1 MMEERNQIIFKLA
14 LIVVCVALFIWLI
27 QKDEKDFQ
35 LTQPQGEGI
44 AVEDVLI
51 LMGAVSG
58 KETVPLDE
66 RRRIKLWM
74 EELADTYGEGSRENL
89 SYEDFERLAENLSQ
103 EELSWKNQ
111 YKNDFYLLK
120 RDWYEAYELFL
131 TGFGLGESIKTGEL
145 ELLTGN
151 AAALGKELSE
161 GRLIDGEGKERG
173 YRSGEFEKCFFSR
186 VEAYLDGDELLVVKE
201 RKTDPFTLHNLW
213 IMETGKESVQ
223 FFYQGYEME
232 YENRDQDKH
241 GEVKRET
248 VADLTFGKGELA
260 KVKTKEE
267 RVNGRLL
274 RISQEEL
281 EIEGKGTFPIDGEC
295 RLYQLYEELRKAG
308 WEELRIGY
316 DFTDFVLED
325 GRICAGLIMR
335 KENMESIRVAVRSNG
350 FSSLYHES
358 ICLRA
363 DCEAALIYG
372 PYEKRVTK
380 ELKAG
385 EELTIEPGCEYLGG
399 DRIEIV
405 PSVKSGKIEVSSL
418 SRKQGTPS
426 YRGRMEITATDM
438 GLVLINELLLEEYLY
453 SVVPSEMPASY
464 SLEALKAQAV
474 CARTYAYRYLSSP
487 GFGSLGAHVDD
498 SINYQVYNNVE
509 ENVNSTRAVKETT
522 GDLLYYGDE
531 AVSTYYYSTS
541 CGFGTDA
548 GVWTESSKETL
559 PYLSALHIS
568 QEEGDADDFAK
579 RNQRAE
585 EMRQEEAFR
594 DYILNVNE
602 ADYEKDEAWYRWEY
616 DVPQLDPVRISERM
630 QKRFR
635 ADSGKVVRLDEE
647 GGKDGEKGKVEAFT
661 EIYDMEITSRREGGI
676 ADELLIETDAG
687 DYLVHSEYNI
697 RYLLNDGGSVEGQ
710 DGSRMKI
717 GDLLP
722 SAYFVLDI
730 VKEGE
735 GVIGYSIFGGG
746 YGHGV
751 GMSQNGARVMAGE
764 GKSFGE
770 ILTFFYP
777 GCELKK
783 IY

>member
-66 RRRIKLWM
+66 RRRIGLWM

-201 RKTDPFTLHNLW
+201 RKTDPFTLQNLW

-248 VADLTFGKGELA
+248 IADLTFGKGELA

-335 KENMESIRVAVRSNG
+335 KENMESIRVAVKSNG

-385 EELTIEPGCEYLGG
+385 EELTIEPGCDYLGG

-474 CARTYAYRYLSSP
+474 CARTYAVWQMREYAYP
-487 GFGSLGAHVDD
+487 EYEAHVND
-498 SINYQVYNNVE
+498 SVSYQVYNHIDSQEATDQAVE
-509 ENVNSTRAVKETT
+509 ETAGQIMLYEDGPVKA
-522 GDLLYYGDE
+522 YYF
-531 AVSTYYYSTS
+531 ATS
-541 CGFGTDA
+541 CGSTTDENI
-548 GVWTESSKETL
+548 WEK
-559 PYLSALHIS
+559 
-568 QEEGDADDFAK
+568 GD
-579 RNQRAE
+579 RNQTPYIAGRRTGEAE
-585 EMRQEEAFR
+585 ETDDLTDEETFSRFICKKHAG
-594 DYILNVNE
+594 DLEISE
-602 ADYEKDEAWYRWEY
+602 PWYRWECY
-616 DVPQLDPVRISERM
+616 VPLEQIRQNVETWAKSRAERSKDGVLLQDNDSYILETVESIGNISSAEIITRNTGG
-630 QKRFR
+630 
-635 ADSGKVVRLDEE
+635 AVHELLLTGEE
-647 GGKDGEKGKVEAFT
+647 GTLKVK
-661 EIYDMEITSRREGGI
+661 Y
-676 ADELLIETDAG
+676 
-687 DYLVHSEYNI
+687 EYNI
-697 RYLLNDGGSVEGQ
+697 RLMLGIPDGEVHKNDGSTAKGGN
-710 DGSRMKI
+710 
-717 GDLLP
+717 LLP
-722 SAYFVLDI
+722 SGYFVLQP
-730 VKEGE
+730 VEEE
-735 GVIGYSIFGGG
+735 GVLKGYQIYGGG
-746 YGHGV
+746 YGHGA
-751 GMSQNGARVMAGE
+751 GMSQNGARILAESGY
-764 GKSFGE
+764 GYDE
-770 ILTFFYP
+770 ILQYFYH
-777 GCELKK
+777 EIRLARLE
-783 IY
+783 